1 MQDLQD
7 IQRDTVSASLD
18 AVGGEPLAGS
28 GFEMEEP
35 ETGFSTTGEVRE

>member
-28 GFEMEEP
+28 GFETEDP
-35 ETGFSTTGEVRE
+35 ESGFSNTDEVGE